1 MASRPSGPSGCW
13 ARLPQ
18 ILIIIIVAT
27 LLASG
32 LFVALPLLR
41 GRPELPRGTS
51 LTMVEGN
58 IVRIAADPAQEVF
71 LVPLSGIGGA
81 TGEQTVAQVPTGT
94 PAVLPTAAAT
104 PPTQP
109 LPTVAPPTITP
120 IPQASCIIFT
130 NYTVASGDTLYS
142 ISRKFVT
149 SIALMARHGIS
160 STSLIPGTTIQVPVG
175 DPSCC
180 TGGWK
185 PYVVEDGD
193 TWFGIAT
200 QCGISTD
207 ALLQA
212 NGRTS
217 GATLYMTSV
226 ICIP

>member
-1 MASRPSGPSGCW
+1 MASKPSGCW

-18 ILIIIIVAT
+18 ILIIIIVAM

-32 LFVALPLLR
+32 FFVAIPLLR

-51 LTMVEGN
+51 LIQVEGN
-58 IVRIAADPAQEVF
+58 IVRVAADPAREVM
-71 LVPLSGIGGA
+71 LVPLGGVGGL
-81 TGEQTVAQVPTGT
+81 TGDQTLVQVATGT
-94 PAVLPTAAAT
+94 PAVLPTTAAT
-104 PPTQP
+104 ATTQS
-109 LPTVAPPTITP
+109 LPTVAPTTITP

-160 STSLIPGTTIQVPVG
+160 STSLIPGSVIQVPVG

-180 TGGWK
+180 TGGWQ

-200 QCGISTD
+200 QCGITTD

-212 NGRTS
+212 NGRAS

>member
-18 ILIIIIVAT
+18 MLIIVIVAT

-32 LFVALPLLR
+32 LFVALPLLQ

-51 LTMVEGN
+51 LTTVEGN
-58 IVRIAADPAQEVF
+58 TVRVAADPAREVF
-71 LVPLSGIGGA
+71 LVPLGGIGGG
-81 TGEQTVAQVPTGT
+81 TGDQTLVQVATGT
-94 PAVLPTAAAT
+94 PVILPTDAPTAT
-104 PPTQP
+104 IP
-109 LPTVAPPTITP
+109 LLPSPAPATITP

-130 NYTVASGDTLYS
+130 NYTVVSGDTLFS

-149 SIALMARHGIS
+149 SIARMARHGSS
-160 STSLIPGTTIQVPVG
+160 STSLIPGTVLQVPVG

-180 TGGWK
+180 TASWQ

-212 NGRTS
+212 NGRAA
-217 GATLYMTSV
+217 GATLYLTSV